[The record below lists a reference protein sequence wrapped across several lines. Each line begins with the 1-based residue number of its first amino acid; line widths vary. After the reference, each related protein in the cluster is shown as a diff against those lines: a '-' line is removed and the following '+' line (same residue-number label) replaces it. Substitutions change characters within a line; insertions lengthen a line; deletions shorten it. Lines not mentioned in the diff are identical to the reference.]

1 MEAEATYNAGLTSSA
16 GATTDQVIGRRGF
29 LVPMMFSSVK
39 EELVNEELVNREL
52 VNGESVKEELVKE
65 ELVNDEL
72 LKEEPVIEEVVTEEQ
87 VSASEIGLE
96 AKQDS
101 KAVRPVQIFN
111 KIRRLPRTVNTL
123 KLL

>member
-1 MEAEATYNAGLTSSA
+1 VEAEATYNAGQTSTA

-39 EELVNEELVNREL
+39 EELVNEDLVT
-52 VNGESVKEELVKE
+52 GESVNK

-72 LKEEPVIEEVVTEEQ
+72 LKEEPVIEVVTEEQ

-101 KAVRPVQIFN
+101 TLRPVQIFN
-111 KIRRLPRTVNTL
+111 KIRRLPRTVNAL

>member
-1 MEAEATYNAGLTSSA
+1 MEAEATYNAGQTSTA

-29 LVPMMFSSVK
+29 LVPMMFSLVK
-39 EELVNEELVNREL
+39 EELVNEDLVT
-52 VNGESVKEELVKE
+52 GESVNK

-101 KAVRPVQIFN
+101 TVRPVQIFN
-111 KIRRLPRTVNTL
+111 KIRRLPRTVNAL